1 MKKLFAILSLA
12 ICLQACNEDA
22 IPRPASQLRLDY
34 PAPIYNTKESKYPF
48 SLDVNDFS
56 TIVSKENGAIEIHYS
71 KMKATVYLSYKPVNN
86 DLEKLLTDAQKLT
99 YKLHVMKADEI
110 VEQPFVNPEHKVYGM
125 FYTVGGDAASNAL
138 FYATDSTKNF
148 VTGSVYFY
156 AKPNFDSILPAS
168 SYIAKDMRK
177 MIESMKWKSK

>member
-1 MKKLFAILSLA
+1 MNKFFAFVGLA
-12 ICLQACNEDA
+12 ICLQSCNEDA
-22 IPRPASQLRLDY
+22 VPRPTSQLRLDY
-34 PAPIYNTKESKYPF
+34 PIPTYISKESKYPF
-48 SLDVNDFS
+48 SLDINDFS
-56 TIVSKENGAIEIHYS
+56 TILSKDNGAIEVHYP
-71 KMKATVYLSYKPVNN
+71 KMKATVYLSYKTVNN

-110 VEQPFVNPEHKVYGM
+110 TEQPFVNPDKKVYGM

-156 AKPNFDSILPAS
+156 TKPNYDSILPAS
-168 SYIAKDMRK
+168 SYITNDMKK
-177 MIESMKWKSK
+177 MLESIKWKE

>member
-1 MKKLFAILSLA
+1 MNKFFALVVLA
-12 ICLQACNEDA
+12 FCLQSCNDEVV
-22 IPRPASQLRLDY
+22 PRPSSQLRLEYPTPNYLSKEPDY
-34 PAPIYNTKESKYPF
+34 PFT
-48 SLDVNDFS
+48 LDINDFS
-56 TIVSKENGAIEIHYS
+56 TILSKENGAIEVHYP

-99 YKLHVMKADEI
+99 YKLHVLKADEI
-110 VEQPFVNPEHKVYGM
+110 IEQPYINPDKKVYGM
-125 FYTVGGDAASNAL
+125 FYTVGGDTASNAL

-168 SYIAKDMRK
+168 SYITKDMKK
-177 MIESMKWKSK
+177 MLETMKWK

>member
-1 MKKLFAILSLA
+1 MKKLFALVGLA
-12 ICLQACNEDA
+12 ICFQACNDDA
-22 IPRPASQLRLDY
+22 VPRPTSQLRLEY
-34 PAPIYNTKESKYPF
+34 PTPKYNLKESKYPF
-48 SLDVNDFS
+48 SLDINEFS
-56 TIVSKENGAIEIHYS
+56 TLVSKEDGAVEVHYP

-110 VEQPFVNPEHKVYGM
+110 IEQPYINPDKKVYGM

-148 VTGSVYFY
+148 VTASVYFY

-168 SYIAKDMRK
+168 NYITKDMK
-177 MIESMKWKSK
+177 TMLESIKWEK

>member
-1 MKKLFAILSLA
+1 MNKFFLLVGLA
-12 ICLQACNEDA
+12 ICLQSCNDDA
-22 IPRPASQLRLDY
+22 VPRPTSQLRLEY
-34 PAPIYNTKESKYPF
+34 PTPIYNSKESKYPF

-56 TIVSKENGAIEIHYS
+56 TILSKGNGAVEIHYP

-110 VEQPFVNPEHKVYGM
+110 IDQPYINPDKKVYGM

-168 SYIAKDMRK
+168 SYITKDMK
-177 MIESMKWKSK
+177 MMLESIKWEK

>member
-1 MKKLFAILSLA
+1 MKKVLAILCLG
-12 ICLQACNEDA
+12 ICFQSCNDTSV
-22 IPRPASQLRLDY
+22 PRPTSQLRLEY
-34 PAPIYNTKESKYPF
+34 PTPVYTTIQSKYPF
-48 SLDVNDFS
+48 SLDINDFS
-56 TIVSKENGAIEIHYS
+56 QLLTKENGALEVHYP

-86 DLEKLLTDAQKLT
+86 DLDRLLTDAQKLT

-110 VEQPFVNPEHKVYGM
+110 VEQPFINPDKKVYGM

-148 VTGSVYFY
+148 VTASVYFY

-168 SYIAKDMRK
+168 SYIAKDMKK
-177 MIESMKWKSK
+177 MLESIKWEK

>member
-1 MKKLFAILSLA
+1 MNKFFALFGFAIF
-12 ICLQACNEDA
+12 LQSCGDA
-22 IPRPASQLRLDY
+22 DVPRPTSQLRLEY
-34 PAPIYNTKESKYPF
+34 PTPVYNSKESNYPF
-48 SLDVNDFS
+48 SLDVNEFS
-56 TIVSKENGAIEIHYS
+56 TLVSKENGAVEVHYP

-86 DLEKLLTDAQKLT
+86 DLEQLLTDAQKLT

-110 VEQPFVNPEHKVYGM
+110 IEQPYINPDKKVYGM

-148 VTGSVYFY
+148 VTASVYFY

-168 SYIAKDMRK
+168 NYITKDMK
-177 MIESMKWKSK
+177 TMLESIKWEK